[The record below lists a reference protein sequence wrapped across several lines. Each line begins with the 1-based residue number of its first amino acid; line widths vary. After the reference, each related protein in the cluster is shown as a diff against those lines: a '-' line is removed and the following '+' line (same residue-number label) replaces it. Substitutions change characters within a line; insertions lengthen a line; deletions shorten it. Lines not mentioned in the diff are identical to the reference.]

1 MSLNPTVG
9 GKRLEINS
17 VRNVFPKDNAE
28 WLNWISQGKSL
39 YLDKEKVQT
48 MIDQQRTIL
57 ADVDYLDLEDIAK
70 VIENFGYPKLPEKKK
85 IL

>member
-1 MSLNPTVG
+1 M
-9 GKRLEINS
+9 
-17 VRNVFPKDNAE
+17 FPKDNAE

-48 MIDQQRTIL
+48 LIGQQRTIL

-70 VIENFGYPKLPEKKK
+70 VSEKFGYDKHPEKKNEK
-85 IL
+85 NLMKRQNPQKTTTFTG

>member
-1 MSLNPTVG
+1 
-9 GKRLEINS
+9 
-17 VRNVFPKDNAE
+17 
-28 WLNWISQGKSL
+28 
-39 YLDKEKVQT
+39 

-85 IL
+85 EKNLMKRQNPQKTTTFTG

>member
-1 MSLNPTVG
+1 M
-9 GKRLEINS
+9 
-17 VRNVFPKDNAE
+17 FPKDNAE

-85 IL
+85 DIY

>member
-1 MSLNPTVG
+1 
-9 GKRLEINS
+9 
-17 VRNVFPKDNAE
+17 
-28 WLNWISQGKSL
+28 
-39 YLDKEKVQT
+39 

-85 IL
+85 EKNLMKRQNPQKTTTFTRLSTVKVVMTRPLAPNSMARSG